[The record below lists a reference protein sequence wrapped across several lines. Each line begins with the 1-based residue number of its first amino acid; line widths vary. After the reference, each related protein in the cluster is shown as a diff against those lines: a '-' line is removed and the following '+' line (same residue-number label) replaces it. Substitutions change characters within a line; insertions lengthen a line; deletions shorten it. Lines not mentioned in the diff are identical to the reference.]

1 MIYVYVKSNVTGYQC
16 VSVIGCN
23 NNNNNNHDNFY
34 GAVTW
39 THNRFKGAVCVMLCL
54 LVCCCLFVSGGSVN
68 DEYTLLE

>member
-23 NNNNNNHDNFY
+23 NNNNNNNHDNFY

-39 THNRFKGAVCVMLCL
+39 TNRFKGAMTMEMVPSS
-54 LVCCCLFVSGGSVN
+54 VSS
-68 DEYTLLE
+68 